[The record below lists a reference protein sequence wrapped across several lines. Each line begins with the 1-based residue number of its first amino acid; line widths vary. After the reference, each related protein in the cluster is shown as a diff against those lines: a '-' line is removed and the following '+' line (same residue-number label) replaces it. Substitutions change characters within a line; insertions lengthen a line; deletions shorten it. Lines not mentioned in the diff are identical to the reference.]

1 MKWEELKDQLMKDP
15 AFRKE
20 YEELEPE
27 YQLVRSIIQQRI
39 AKGMT
44 QAELAKRVGTRQ
56 SAIARLESGRYNPS
70 LRFLK
75 RVAKALDARLEVRLK
90 TR

>member
-1 MKWEELKDQLMKDP
+1 MKWEEWKDQLMKDP

-27 YQLVRSIIQQRI
+27 YQLVRSLIQQRI

-56 SAIARLESGRYNPS
+56 SAIARLESGRDNPS

-75 RVAKALDARLEVRLK
+75 RVAKALDAKLEVRL
-90 TR
+90 RPQ

>member
-1 MKWEELKDQLMKDP
+1 MKWEEFKEQLMKNP

-20 YEELEPE
+20 YEDLEPE

-75 RVAKALDARLEVRLK
+75 KVAKALDAKLEVRLK
-90 TR
+90 TQ